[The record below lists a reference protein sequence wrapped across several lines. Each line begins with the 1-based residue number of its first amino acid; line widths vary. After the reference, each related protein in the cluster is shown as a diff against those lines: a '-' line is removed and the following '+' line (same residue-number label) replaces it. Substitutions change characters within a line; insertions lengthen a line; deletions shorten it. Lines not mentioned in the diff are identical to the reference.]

1 VPWLSA
7 LPRGSRAA
15 RTWFGVPLGPPL
27 YHGKTNGGNE
37 VTETPD
43 EQTGKAEKPQGTLEG
58 DEQAENPGEQTEQTD
73 EATRLAQERVDAG
86 QVGTIK
92 ADQEQGE

>member
-15 RTWFGVPLGPPL
+15 GQLLSKLLGSL
-27 YHGKTNGGNE
+27 SNHGKPNGGNE

-43 EQTGKAEKPQGTLEG
+43 EQVGKAEKPEGTLPQ
-58 DEQAENPGEQTEQTD
+58 DEQATNPGEQADVTD
-73 EATRLAQERVDAG
+73 EATRLAQERIDAG
-86 QVGTIK
+86 QEGTIK